1 MQFMVKNVHSI
12 SISIIGRNTVQWCN
26 LLSHT
31 ITMLFITTSREYGLR
46 EVYPTLKLHSRSTS
60 ISRVS
65 AVCEWFEGECRF
77 SLIESQFTIT
87 EYRVT
92 LTEH

>member
-1 MQFMVKNVHSI
+1 
-12 SISIIGRNTVQWCN
+12 
-26 LLSHT
+26 
-31 ITMLFITTSREYGLR
+31 MLFTTTSREYGSR
-46 EVYPTLKLHSRSTS
+46 EVYPTLKLHSHSTS

-65 AVCEWFEGECRF
+65 AVYEWFEGECRF
-77 SLIESQFTIT
+77 SLIESHPTLI